1 MQLTR
6 TFARRGLAVAA
17 VAALTVGL
25 AACSSDSG
33 DSGDSS
39 EPAADD
45 GLGTIKVGAL
55 PTPAGDLLN
64 WVNDNLADE
73 VGLEIEYVEFTDYN
87 TPNPA
92 LTDGSTDANL
102 FQNDT
107 FLETYNEQAGGDLV
121 SVGEIYL
128 PAAAFYSED
137 LTSLEDLAEGDTVAI
152 PNDPTNEGR
161 ALGLLASEGLIEIED
176 GADNLD
182 GITDNPLN
190 LQFTEIENASLALA
204 LPDNDAVFVTASF
217 AIPAGLT
224 EDQAIL
230 IEGTDSN
237 YYNVLATTPELED
250 DPRVAALV
258 ELLTDQRTKDY
269 LLETWNGLIVP
280 VG

>member
-25 AACSSDSG
+25 AACSGGSSD
-33 DSGDSS
+33 
-39 EPAADD
+39 EPAASEGSSDS
-45 GLGTIKVGAL
+45 LGTIKVGAL
-55 PTPAGDLLN
+55 PTPAGDLLK
-64 WVNDNLADE
+64 WVNDNLAE
-73 VGLEIEYVEFTDYN
+73 EAGLEIEYVEFTDYN

-102 FQNDT
+102 FQNTT
-107 FLETYNEQAGGDLV
+107 FLETYNEASGGDLV
-121 SVGEIYL
+121 SAGEIYL
-128 PAAAFYSED
+128 PAAAFYSEE
-137 LTSLEDLAEGDTVAI
+137 LTSLDDLAEGDTVAI

-161 ALGLLASEGLIEIED
+161 ALGLLASEGVIEIED
-176 GADNLD
+176 GATNLD

-204 LPDNDAVFVTASF
+204 LPDNDAVFVTAAF

-230 IEGTDSN
+230 VEGTDST

-250 DPRVAALV
+250 DPRIAALV

-269 LLETWNGLIVP
+269 LLETWGGLIVP
-280 VG
+280 VD

>member
-25 AACSSDSG
+25 AACSAGSSD
-33 DSGDSS
+33 
-39 EPAADD
+39 EPAASEGSSDS
-45 GLGTIKVGAL
+45 LGTIKVGAL
-55 PTPAGDLLN
+55 PTPAGDLLK
-64 WVNDNLADE
+64 WVNDNLAE
-73 VGLEIEYVEFTDYN
+73 EAGLEIEYVEFTDYN

-102 FQNDT
+102 FQNTT
-107 FLETYNEQAGGDLV
+107 FLETYNEASGGDLV
-121 SVGEIYL
+121 SAGEIYL
-128 PAAAFYSED
+128 PAAAFYSEE
-137 LTSLEDLAEGDTVAI
+137 LTSLDDLAEGDTVAI

-161 ALGLLASEGLIEIED
+161 ALGLLASEGVIEIED
-176 GADNLD
+176 GATNLD

-204 LPDNDAVFVTASF
+204 LPDNDAVFVTAAF

-230 IEGTDSN
+230 VEGTDST

-250 DPRVAALV
+250 DPRIAALV

-269 LLETWNGLIVP
+269 LLETWGGLIVP
-280 VG
+280 VD

>member
-25 AACSSDSG
+25 AACSSG
-33 DSGDSS
+33 SS
-39 EPAADD
+39 DEPAATD
-45 GLGTIKVGAL
+45 GASESLGTIKVGAL
-55 PTPAGDLLN
+55 PTPAGDLLK
-64 WVNDNLADE
+64 WVNDNLAE
-73 VGLEIEYVEFTDYN
+73 EAGLEIEYVEFTDYN

-102 FQNDT
+102 FQNTT
-107 FLETYNEQAGGDLV
+107 FLETYNEAAGGDLV
-121 SVGEIYL
+121 SAGEIYL
-128 PAAAFYSED
+128 PAAAFYSEE
-137 LTSLEDLAEGDTVAI
+137 LTSLDDLAEGDTVAI

-161 ALGLLASEGLIEIED
+161 ALGLLASEGVIEIED
-176 GADNLD
+176 GATNLD

-204 LPDNDAVFVTASF
+204 LPDNDAVFVTAAF
-217 AIPAGLT
+217 AIPAGLS

-237 YYNVLATTPELED
+237 YYNILATTPELED
-250 DPRVAALV
+250 DPRIAALV

-269 LLETWNGLIVP
+269 ILETWNGLIVP
-280 VG
+280 VD